1 MRRSLMTS
9 LVGVLAFSAAF
20 SLSALGQDAGKGHD
34 KPAPGKQDG
43 KKDEGKK
50 DGGKKEETTATK
62 AEVGKPAP
70 DFTLKGTDG
79 KTYKLSDLKDKI
91 VILEWTNRECPVCQG
106 QESKM
111 KETATAVQK
120 KGVVWLSID
129 STASHTT
136 TDNADH
142 VKKAGLPYPILD
154 DAAGTVGKTYGATV
168 TPTVYIVNKGTLAY
182 TGALVPKGDE
192 TRNYVTEAIDT
203 LVAGKTIETTST
215 KAYGCNVKYKKA
227 E

>member
-20 SLSALGQDAGKGHD
+20 SLSAAAQDAGKGQD
-34 KPAPGKQDG
+34 KPTPG

-50 DGGKKEETTATK
+50 GGGKKEETTATK
-62 AEVGKPAP
+62 AEVGKAAP

-79 KTYKLSDLKDKI
+79 KTYKLSDLKDK
-91 VILEWTNRECPVCQG
+91 VVVLEWTNRECPVCVKL
-106 QESKM
+106 EPKM
-111 KETATAVQK
+111 KETAAALQK
-120 KGVVWLSID
+120 KGVIWLSID

-136 TDNADH
+136 TDNAEH
-142 VKKAGLPYPILD
+142 VKKAGLSYPILD
-154 DAAGTVGKTYGATV
+154 DATGTVGKAYGAAV

-182 TGALVPKGDE
+182 TGALVPQGDD
-192 TRNYVTEAIDT
+192 TRNYVNEAIDAI
-203 LVAGKTIETTST
+203 LGGKTVETTST
-215 KAYGCNVKYKKA
+215 KAYGCSVKYKKA